1 MEENRLFNNWKRA
14 LILSLKLPNRTDD
27 EFHSSMNEMSSLS
40 YSLGGKVV
48 GETIQT
54 RSRVDSGYFFGKGK
68 IKEIKSKAISRK
80 KQISKEEADK
90 ILKEE
95 NEKNIK
101 DQISLAK
108 TKNETKIKKTK
119 KITTK
124 SSKIYSKS
132 KKVSKK

>member
-1 MEENRLFNNWKRA
+1 MPGQEKIVKEYYEKNPSALNSLRGTLYEEK
-14 LILSLKLPNRTDD
+14 I
-27 EFHSSMNEMSSLS
+27 
-40 YSLGGKVV
+40 
-48 GETIQT
+48 
-54 RSRVDSGYFFGKGK
+54 
-68 IKEIKSKAISRK
+68 IKEIKSKAISIK

-90 ILKEE
+90 ILNEE

-119 KITTK
+119 KTTTK
-124 SSKIYSKS
+124 SSKIQLKS

>member
-1 MEENRLFNNWKRA
+1 MPGQEKIVKEYYEKNPSALNGLRGTLYEEK
-14 LILSLKLPNRTDD
+14 I
-27 EFHSSMNEMSSLS
+27 
-40 YSLGGKVV
+40 
-48 GETIQT
+48 
-54 RSRVDSGYFFGKGK
+54 

-95 NEKNIK
+95 NEKNTK